1 MCGFVLGTLAL
12 GIGTRSGDAPEDWRS
27 HVFVEA
33 VAGDADHEARAQ
45 AEGAYAALWLVG
57 GALPSPVRIYVPPV
71 HDDSERRE
79 LAYTSADAAAPLIP
93 LIEQWQD
100 WSVIL
105 MLRIG
110 KCECGLDP
118 SAIGGP
124 NDDGLYDYG
133 VWQLHGDE
141 RGLDPVIATE
151 IAHEKFVAAKGY
163 SPWASSQ
170 RCWG

>member
-1 MCGFVLGTLAL
+1 M
-12 GIGTRSGDAPEDWRS
+12 
-27 HVFVEA
+27 
-33 VAGDADHEARAQ
+33 
-45 AEGAYAALWLVG
+45 
-57 GALPSPVRIYVPPV
+57 
-71 HDDSERRE
+71 
-79 LAYTSADAAAPLIP
+79 
-93 LIEQWQD
+93 
-100 WSVIL
+100 IL

-110 KCECGLDP
+110 KCESGLDP